1 MAVIGITFAD
11 LWRLK
16 LEGGVMNW
24 IKGMTG
30 TALALALTGT
40 LGCEQV
46 ALVGRPDVDAPGNE
60 RRDLG
65 RRGDLDRDEIVGTVE
80 RVDRSDRE
88 VVIRTTEG
96 RTTRVRYDSGT
107 IVRTR
112 GRDMAVEDLRPGDLV
127 ALNVRRDSR
136 GEQYTDIIR
145 MRDREDFGGR

>member
-1 MAVIGITFAD
+1 
-11 LWRLK
+11 
-16 LEGGVMNW
+16 MNW

-30 TALALALTGT
+30 AALALALTGS

-46 ALVGRPDVDAPGNE
+46 ALVGRPDVDARGTE

-65 RRGDLDRDEIVGTVE
+65 RPGELDRDEIVGTVD

-112 GRDMAVEDLRPGDLV
+112 GRDMGVEDLRPGDLV

-136 GEQYTDIIR
+136 GEQYADIIR
-145 MRDREDFGGR
+145 MRDREDFGRR